1 MPLSEHV
8 EVEPIA
14 PRHEEE
20 LSALLRR
27 IPSFTPD
34 EVACAREV
42 FGLAAASGNREYL
55 ARVAVAG
62 GRVVGAVAYG
72 QTPMTVGTWDLY
84 WIACEPALQRRGV
97 GAALLGAVEEDLHR
111 RGARLVRVETSG
123 TAAYQATRAFYQ
135 RFDYREAARLADF
148 YRPGDDLVVFT
159 KRL

>member
-1 MPLSEHV
+1 MSEPV

-27 IPSFTPD
+27 IQSFTPD

-42 FGLAAASGNREYL
+42 FGAAAASGNREY
-55 ARVAVAG
+55 VALVALSG
-62 GRVVGAVAYG
+62 GRVAGAVAYG
-72 QTPMTVGTWDLY
+72 QTPMTVGTYDLY
-84 WIACEPALQRRGV
+84 WIVCEPALQRRGV
-97 GAALLGAVEEDLHR
+97 GGALLGAVEEDLRR

-135 RFDYREAARLADF
+135 RFGYREAARLADF

-159 KRL
+159 KRP

>member
-1 MPLSEHV
+1 
-8 EVEPIA
+8 
-14 PRHEEE
+14 
-20 LSALLRR
+20 
-27 IPSFTPD
+27 
-34 EVACAREV
+34 
-42 FGLAAASGNREYL
+42 
-55 ARVAVAG
+55 
-62 GRVVGAVAYG
+62 
-72 QTPMTVGTWDLY
+72 MTVGTWDLY